1 MSEKI
6 YYTIINKGY
15 KSLSEL
21 DFELYKEVLGDIDY
35 DMAWPE
41 SIGNGYRVDGEPI
54 RIDALIEL
62 LQKAKNEGANYV
74 CIETHGDHHGYEI
87 ETLDIHESTEN
98 EINQHL
104 EEKEKRNKRT
114 KQKEYNKLVEEL
126 EKLKKEL

>member
-1 MSEKI
+1 MSESS
-6 YYTIINKGY
+6 YFTVINIGHE
-15 KSLSEL
+15 SLSEL
-21 DFELYKEVLGDIDY
+21 DFDLYKEVFGDIDF

-41 SIGNGYRVDGEPI
+41 SIGDGHRVDGEPI

-62 LQKAKNEGANYV
+62 LQKAKDRGANYV

-87 ETLDIHESTEN
+87 EPLDIHESTEG
-98 EINQHL
+98 EIKKHL
-104 EEKEKRNKRT
+104 EEKEKKNKRT